1 MYDYEYSLFERK
13 LAFHAAPSLLGIKA
27 ASMLS
32 LSRNEF
38 DISDNIKRFNKKA
51 AAKDLHIAVL
61 CECENK
67 ALILVYNR
75 KLLERRLSDNIIRSF
90 LAGYGYSEEMTFDE
104 CIARLSERIRENN
117 DFPHEVGIFLDY
129 PLEDVIGFI
138 ENGGANYKFCGCHKV
153 YGDEVKAARTFSN
166 YAKCR
171 NFLCTKLN
179 TGLDIYQALK
189 IS

>member
-1 MYDYEYSLFERK
+1 MLSVEYSRFEQK

-32 LSRNEF
+32 LSHSEF
-38 DISDNIKRFNKKA
+38 DITANISRFNEKA
-51 AAKDLHIAVL
+51 AARDLFIKIL
-61 CECENK
+61 CECESK
-67 ALILVYNR
+67 SLILVYNR
-75 KLLERRLSDNIIRSF
+75 KLLEKRLSDSKIRSF
-90 LAGYGYSEEMTFDE
+90 LAEYGYSEEMNIDE

-129 PLEDVIGFI
+129 PLEDVVGFI

-153 YGDEVKAARTFSN
+153 YGDEIKAARTFSN

-171 NFLCTKLN
+171 SFLCGRLN
-179 TGLDIYQALK
+179 TGCDIYQALK